1 MHSRLVG
8 PARPKAASMAG
19 AQVGS
24 WRGAGHGFALAL
36 MAGVV
41 LLWLAVLTFAL
52 RAAAL
57 PGEAS
62 GTMFVV
68 FPPGISEGEAFAS
81 TIAAGGRP
89 VRRALGR
96 FLWVV
101 HAEQAGFVGQV
112 EANGAL
118 AAFRNGPGGIPLAGC
133 FYFVSDDPAPRLV
146 PLPR

>member
-1 MHSRLVG
+1 MARARVVG
-8 PARPKAASMAG
+8 W
-19 AQVGS
+19 GS
-24 WRGAGHGFALAL
+24 GAGHGFALAL

-68 FPPGISEGEAFAS
+68 FAPGISEDQAFAS
-81 TIAAGGRP
+81 TVAAGGRP
-89 VRRALGR
+89 VRRALGN
-96 FLWVV
+96 FAWIV
-101 HAEQAGFVGQV
+101 HAEEEGFVGHLR
-112 EANGAL
+112 AHGAL
-118 AAFRNGPGGIPLAGC
+118 AAFREGPGGIPLAGC
-133 FYFVSDDPAPRLV
+133 FSFVSEDPAPRLV

>member
-1 MHSRLVG
+1 MARARVVG
-8 PARPKAASMAG
+8 G
-19 AQVGS
+19 GF
-24 WRGAGHGFALAL
+24 GAGHGFALAL

-68 FPPGISEGEAFAS
+68 FSPGISDDQAFAS
-81 TIAAGGRP
+81 TIGAGGRP
-89 VRRALGR
+89 VRRAFGN
-96 FLWVV
+96 FAWIV
-101 HAEQAGFVGQV
+101 HAEDDGFVGHLK
-112 EANGAL
+112 ENGAL
-118 AAFRNGPGGIPLAGC
+118 VAFRNGPGGIPLAGC
-133 FYFVSDDPAPRLV
+133 YSFVSDDPAPRLV